1 MVFGFPPLV
10 GRTRRKPPAEVRLGG
25 AVRWLQ
31 AARCE
36 SGTIRGP
43 WLGGSRGGDRPGKL
57 PTMLLPT
64 NAPATD
70 RESFRRRLAVA
81 RQALI
86 CSPQWLKSLVFHFC
100 ALPSATSGS
109 RRWAGCGTRASGA
122 SRVAQP
128 AQRRLPAQQTAR
140 VNPPPFPLLKAGFSS
155 AFPFPCP
162 RRVLQPTPPCKGC
175 GWLG

>member
-10 GRTRRKPPAEVRLGG
+10 GRTRRKLPAEVRLGG
-25 AVRWLQ
+25 AVRRLQ

-86 CSPQWLKSLVFHFC
+86 RSGWHSPAPLDGSTWQRGPGGS
-100 ALPSATSGS
+100 TGSGVE
-109 RRWAGCGTRASGA
+109 RNGLCGQKTGI
-122 SRVAQP
+122 QD
-128 AQRRLPAQQTAR
+128 LTAR
-140 VNPPPFPLLKAGFSS
+140 VSLQAGPLRAHAPIPQGFPSFGKTANCF
-155 AFPFPCP
+155 F
-162 RRVLQPTPPCKGC
+162 
-175 GWLG
+175 

>member
-57 PTMLLPT
+57 PTMRLPT

-70 RESFRRRLAVA
+70 RESSLIRSGWHSPA
-81 RQALI
+81 ALDG
-86 CSPQWLKSLVFHFC
+86 STWQRGPGGS
-100 ALPSATSGS
+100 TGSGVE
-109 RRWAGCGTRASGA
+109 RNGLCGQKTGI
-122 SRVAQP
+122 QD
-128 AQRRLPAQQTAR
+128 LTAR
-140 VNPPPFPLLKAGFSS
+140 VSLQAGPLRAHAPIPQGFPSFGKTANCF
-155 AFPFPCP
+155 F
-162 RRVLQPTPPCKGC
+162 
-175 GWLG
+175 